1 MSEYIEKTCPKCG
14 QQLRFPKHIGGMLM
28 SCPSCDTKFAS
39 DFKIGKIKKTE
50 PRGVPTTIFELPSTL
65 LERIIRLFVSR

>member
-1 MSEYIEKTCPKCG
+1 MSEYIIKSCPKCG

-39 DFKIGKIKKTE
+39 DFKVGGKQNTE
-50 PRGVPTTIFELPSTL
+50 SRGIPTTIFELPSTL
-65 LERIIRLFVSR
+65 LERIIGFFVSR